1 MAFVE
6 IYQKGKLLANEHFTD
21 HFLLL
26 ENSAEGMVWT
36 IDDEV
41 SKEGGVIMVWVHSAS
56 ANPLIHFVR
65 PDWELTIDGNVQ
77 EQKFYT
83 DVSDLKQKTV
93 ELSYEEYHLRIQ
105 FI

>member
-6 IYQKGKLLANEHFTD
+6 IYQKGKLLAKEYFKD

-26 ENSAEGMVWT
+26 ENSVIGMVWT
-36 IDDEV
+36 IDDAV

-56 ANPLIHFVR
+56 ADPTIHFVR
-65 PDWELTIDGNVQ
+65 SDWELTIDGNVL
-77 EQKFYT
+77 ERKFYT